1 MSTTSNS
8 LISSSIGRK
17 FIMGLT
23 GLFLITFL
31 VVHCSVNACI
41 FFNDS
46 GETFNTVAE
55 FFSTNIF
62 IRLMEIVLF
71 MGLIMHIVQSYL
83 LTQQNKK
90 ARPIPY
96 AANSGNA
103 NSKWYSR
110 SMGLLGT
117 LLLIFLI
124 IHLKDFWL
132 KTRFIG
138 LDEPTLFDEMKE
150 EFSELWVVV
159 IYSLAQVSLG
169 YHLMHGFQSA
179 FQTMGWNHPKYMPII
194 KKAGFW
200 FAIIIPAI
208 FAAMPIAMYLE
219 YIK

>member
-1 MSTTSNS
+1 MSTTSYS
-8 LISSSIGRK
+8 LFSSSIGRK

-31 VVHCSVNACI
+31 IVHCSVNACI
-41 FFNDS
+41 FYND
-46 GETFNTVAE
+46 GGKTFNTVAE

-71 MGLIMHIVQSYL
+71 IGLIMHIVQSYL

-90 ARPIPY
+90 ARPVAY
-96 AANSGNA
+96 AANNGSA

-138 LDEPTLFDEMKE
+138 LNEPTLFDEMKE
-150 EFSELWVVV
+150 EFSVLWVVV
-159 IYSLAQVSLG
+159 IYCLAQISLS

-200 FAIIIPAI
+200 FAIIIPAL
-208 FAAMPIAMYLE
+208 FASMPIAMYLE